1 MSSTNPNSTK
11 SAHGKKKSKQ
21 FDYTFK
27 IVMIGDSGVGK
38 SCILLRFADDKFNEN
53 FYATIGVDFRFK
65 NITIDNKSIK
75 LQIVSIY
82 HIFYFNYS
90 GIQPDKNDLKQ

>member
-1 MSSTNPNSTK
+1 MSSASSNSTK
-11 SAHGKKKSKQ
+11 SKSVKKKSKQ

-65 NITIDNKSIK
+65 NITIDNKSVK
-75 LQIVSIY
+75 LQIVRKN
-82 HIFYFNYS
+82 FY
-90 GIQPDKNDLKQ
+90 

>member
-1 MSSTNPNSTK
+1 MSSTENSSSK
-11 SAHGKKKSKQ
+11 SKPGKKKAKQ

-65 NITIDNKSIK
+65 NITIDNKSVK
-75 LQIVSIY
+75 LQIVRKNIY
-82 HIFYFNYS
+82 
-90 GIQPDKNDLKQ
+90 KK

>member
-1 MSSTNPNSTK
+1 MSSTNSNSSKQTH
-11 SAHGKKKSKQ
+11 SKKKGKQ

-75 LQIVSIY
+75 LQIVRKKLY
-82 HIFYFNYS
+82 FIF
-90 GIQPDKNDLKQ
+90 

>member
-1 MSSTNPNSTK
+1 MSSTENSSSNSK
-11 SAHGKKKSKQ
+11 PGKKKTKQ

-65 NITIDNKSIK
+65 NITIDNKSVK
-75 LQIVSIY
+75 LQIVRKN
-82 HIFYFNYS
+82 FY
-90 GIQPDKNDLKQ
+90 

>member
-1 MSSTNPNSTK
+1 MSSSDKPSK
-11 SAHGKKKSKQ
+11 PKPVKKKSKQ

-53 FYATIGVDFRFK
+53 IELYN
-65 NITIDNKSIK
+65 NINNILFI
-75 LQIVSIY
+75 IFIY
-82 HIFYFNYS
+82 QN
-90 GIQPDKNDLKQ
+90 